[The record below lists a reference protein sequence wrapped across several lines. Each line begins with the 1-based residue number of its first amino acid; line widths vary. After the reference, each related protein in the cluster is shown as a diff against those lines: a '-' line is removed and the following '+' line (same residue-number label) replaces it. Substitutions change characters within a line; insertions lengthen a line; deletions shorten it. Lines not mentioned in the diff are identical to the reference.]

1 MKRIEPKTD
10 NDLEWV
16 NDQWVLTKAFIKRHY
31 DIAYKDDQTLDR
43 RRLKNTRVVYSVIL
57 SRVAQVN
64 VPLAKWVL
72 GNTQE
77 GKTFMRDILAEQ
89 MEADLLY
96 GYNDLGLTSAVNVA
110 NGQTIDRKEIEKNLL
125 CPNSEMMVEG
135 STNYFPFNLFMQYQY
150 PWNIANLILAMKG

>member
-1 MKRIEPKTD
+1 MKRIEPQTD
-10 NDLEWV
+10 NNLEWA
-16 NDQWVLTKAFIKRHY
+16 NNQWVLTKAFIKSHY

-43 RRLKNTRVVYSVIL
+43 RRLKNSKVVYSVL
-57 SRVAQVN
+57 MSRIAQVN

-72 GNTQE
+72 SNTEE

-110 NGQTIDRKEIEKNLL
+110 NGNVIAREEITKNLL
-125 CPNSEMMVEG
+125 CPNAEMMME
-135 STNYFPFNLFMQYQY
+135 SATNYFPFNIFVQYQY
-150 PWNIANLILAMKG
+150 PWNIANMILAMKG

>member
-16 NDQWVLTKAFIKRHY
+16 NEQWVLTKAFIKGHY

-43 RRLKNTRVVYSVIL
+43 RRQKNTRVVYSVIL
-57 SRVAQVN
+57 SRIAQAN
-64 VPLAKWVL
+64 VPLAKWIL
-72 GNTQE
+72 GNTEE

-110 NGQTIDRKEIEKNLL
+110 NGNVIPREEITKNLL
-125 CPNSEMMVEG
+125 CPNAEMMIE
-135 STNYFPFNLFMQYQY
+135 SATNYFPFNLFVQYRY
-150 PWNIANLILAMKG
+150 PWNIANMILAMKG

>member
-16 NDQWVLTKAFIKRHY
+16 NDQWVLTKAFIKGHY

-43 RRLKNTRVVYSVIL
+43 RRQKNTRVVYSVIMA
-57 SRVAQVN
+57 RIAQTN

-96 GYNDLGLTSAVNVA
+96 AYNDLGLTSAVNTA
-110 NGQTIDRKEIEKNLL
+110 SGQTIDRKEIEKNLL
-125 CPNSEMMVEG
+125 CPNAEMMVES

-150 PWNIANLILAMKG
+150 PWNIAHLILAMKG